1 MQDDYTKVEISKKD
15 IVTSEELP
23 GATLQVIEKSTGKV
37 LEEWTS
43 TAEPYKINKL
53 PIGEYILREITA
65 PDGYVRAEDVE
76 FKVDKTGEIQRVEMK
91 DDYTK
96 VEITK
101 KDLETKDL
109 RRSTITV
116 TR

>member
-53 PIGEYILREITA
+53 PIGEYILR
-65 PDGYVRAEDVE
+65 
-76 FKVDKTGEIQRVEMK
+76 
-91 DDYTK
+91 
-96 VEITK
+96 
-101 KDLETKDL
+101 
-109 RRSTITV
+109 
-116 TR
+116 

>member
-1 MQDDYTKVEISKKD
+1 MPS
-15 IVTSEELP
+15 
-23 GATLQVIEKSTGKV
+23 ATLQVIEKSTGKV

-76 FKVDKTGEIQRVEMK
+76 FTVSNSGEIQKVEM
-91 DDYTK
+91 TRRLH
-96 VEITK
+96 K
-101 KDLETKDL
+101 K
-109 RRSTITV
+109 
-116 TR
+116 